1 MNLISIPVAVYNGLF
16 EWQLDLFWH
25 RHKELYGKNAFQK
38 AKAIVIRR
46 NTLAE
51 KRCEEFKW
59 NNDVP
64 YSFCESF
71 ADYDIDLIK
80 YAKPHPINIQIGLLQ
95 ILDEFKDD
103 EQIVEL
109 LDCDMFHIKEHP
121 VLEIED
127 DTFFVT
133 DIYENWH
140 LFSLTSKRH
149 IIQKY
154 LKYEELYYN
163 GGFVPIIGKIKTFK
177 KVINTWIEIHKDI
190 LGRFPAKEDELTRWW
205 AGMYSFQAACNVEK
219 IKMDIDLILID
230 QTKYMETLKVLPFST
245 SWKLYPPRI
254 RLTQHEIFLD
264 NDVVIYKKIPLID
277 EFLKSKK
284 ITFATEA
291 KKRNYGNF
299 DKAIPEKTLINTGL
313 FGLPPYFDIKSK
325 INEILKDGW
334 NNWYD

>member
-1 MNLISIPVAVYNGLF
+1 MDLISVPVAVYNGLF

-46 NTLAE
+46 NSLTD

-64 YSFCESF
+64 HSLCESF
-71 ADYDIDLIK
+71 ADYDINLSK
-80 YAKPHPINIQIGLLQ
+80 YENPHPINIQIGLLQ
-95 ILDEFKDD
+95 IFDEFKDD
-103 EQIVEL
+103 EQIIEL

-127 DTFFVT
+127 NTFFVA

-140 LFSLTSKRH
+140 LFSLTSKKH
-149 IIQKY
+149 IIKKY
-154 LKYEELYYN
+154 LKNEELYYN

-190 LGRFPAKEDELTRWW
+190 LGRFPAKEHELTRWW

-219 IKMDIDLILID
+219 IKMVTKDYCYIVPINNLENSHYIAHYSCDQFFFNKKNYPIIDYSKFPKNNYYDIILN
-230 QTKYMETLKVLPFST
+230 
-245 SWKLYPPRI
+245 W
-254 RLTQHEIFLD
+254 H
-264 NDVVIYKKIPLID
+264 KKSIAGKNMHKQKM
-277 EFLKSKK
+277 FV
-284 ITFATEA
+284 
-291 KKRNYGNF
+291 
-299 DKAIPEKTLINTGL
+299 
-313 FGLPPYFDIKSK
+313 
-325 INEILKDGW
+325 
-334 NNWYD
+334 

>member
-16 EWQLDLFWH
+16 EWQLNLFWH

-177 KVINTWIEIHKDI
+177 KMINTWIEIHKDI
-190 LGRFPAKEDELTRWW
+190 LSRFLAKEDELTCWW
-205 AGMYSFQAACNVEK
+205 AGMYSFQAACHVEK
-219 IKMDIDLILID
+219 IKMVTKDYCHIVPVNNLENSHYIAHYSCDKIFNKAQYPVIDYSKFPKNNYYDIILN
-230 QTKYMETLKVLPFST
+230 
-245 SWKLYPPRI
+245 W
-254 RLTQHEIFLD
+254 H
-264 NDVVIYKKIPLID
+264 KKSIAGKNMNKQKMFI
-277 EFLKSKK
+277 
-284 ITFATEA
+284 
-291 KKRNYGNF
+291 
-299 DKAIPEKTLINTGL
+299 
-313 FGLPPYFDIKSK
+313 
-325 INEILKDGW
+325 
-334 NNWYD
+334 